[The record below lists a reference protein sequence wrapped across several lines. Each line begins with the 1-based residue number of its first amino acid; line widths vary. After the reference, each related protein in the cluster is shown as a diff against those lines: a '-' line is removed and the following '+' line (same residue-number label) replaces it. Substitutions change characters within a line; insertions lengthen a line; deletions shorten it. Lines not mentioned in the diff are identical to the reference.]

1 MNFITSEEEIIQSS
15 KTRVLYF
22 CASWMPFSKR
32 MLKVIESLEKKYTDI
47 QFQAVDVDFF
57 KSLCI
62 RFAITSI
69 PVILIF
75 KDNKEAARVNGLIL
89 ASALKKVFVD
99 ICKV

>member
-1 MNFITSEEEIIQSS
+1 MNFITSEEEISQSS

-32 MLKVIESLEKKYTDI
+32 MLKVIESLEKKYTNI
-47 QFQAVDVDFF
+47 QFQAIDVDFF
-57 KSLCI
+57 KNLCI
-62 RFAITSI
+62 RFNVTSI

-75 KDNKEAARVNGLIL
+75 KDNKEVTRANGLIL
-89 ASALKKVFVD
+89 SSALKKVFVD